1 MVLAYGALCRGLLT
15 GKITAETQFKGD
27 DLRKTDPKFRQPRLG
42 QYLAAVERLD
52 RFARERYGK
61 TVLALAVRWLL
72 DRGKIV
78 ALWGAR
84 RPDQL
89 APVEDV
95 MGWKLDAAAMQEI
108 DRILAE
114 TIKDEVGPEFM
125 APQPSRPAESS
136 RQKRAS

>member
-1 MVLAYGALCRGLLT
+1 MARSAAGCST
-15 GKITAETQFKGD
+15 GKITAQTEFKGD

-52 RFARERYGK
+52 RLARERYGK

-89 APVEDV
+89 APVADV
-95 MGWKLDAAAMQEI
+95 MGWTLDAAAMQDI

-114 TIKDEVGPEFM
+114 TITDDVGPDFM
-125 APQPSRPAESS
+125 APQPSRPAEPS

>member
-1 MVLAYGALCRGLLT
+1 MARSAAGCSPARSPRRRNSKATTCARPTRNSGNRG
-15 GKITAETQFKGD
+15 F
-27 DLRKTDPKFRQPRLG
+27 G

-89 APVEDV
+89 APVADV
-95 MGWKLDAAAMQEI
+95 MGWTLDAAAMQEI

-114 TIKDEVGPEFM
+114 TITDDVGPEFM
-125 APQPSRPAESS
+125 APQPSRPAEPS

>member
-1 MVLAYGALCRGLLT
+1 
-15 GKITAETQFKGD
+15 
-27 DLRKTDPKFRQPRLG
+27 
-42 QYLAAVERLD
+42 
-52 RFARERYGK
+52 
-61 TVLALAVRWLL
+61 VLALAVRWLL

-95 MGWKLDAAAMQEI
+95 MGWTLDTAAMQEI

-114 TIKDEVGPEFM
+114 TIKDDVGPEFM
-125 APQPSRPAESS
+125 APQPSRPAASME
-136 RQKRAS
+136 KRAS